1 MEIQDKKYLELLE
14 YIRHE
19 LTPSEEKDVESWIN
33 LNDTNR
39 KIYKDIL
46 RKNYYLRWS
55 LKSKQINSEYEWNKL
70 SSSLNKNK
78 RIKFYYVAASI
89 VLLLSFSLYLAT
101 SIEKTNIKVVVSQI
115 IKPGV
120 KSAELILSNGEK
132 VAITNKTTLLKENNG
147 QLINIDSLNGITY
160 KDGVSHNSKL
170 LYNTIR
176 TQRGNEYNLQ
186 LSDGT
191 RIWLNSD
198 SELKYPTIFDGDVRK
213 VYLLKGNAYFKVAK
227 NKAKAFIVKMQ
238 NQQIKVYGTQFC
250 VDAYNKNN
258 ITTVL
263 VEGSIGLSTNTVN
276 EVRLKPGELGKVNM
290 ESGDVEVKKVD
301 LRPYIAW
308 QEGSFVF
315 RNQRLEDIMMQ
326 LERWYNVTVFY
337 QNSATKDYHFTGDM
351 KRYET
356 INQILDFISLAANVK
371 FEVKN
376 NTVIVKNK

>member
-1 MEIQDKKYLELLE
+1 MEIQDKIYLELLA

-19 LTPSEEKDVESWIN
+19 LTPSEEKDVDSWIN

-55 LKSKQINSEYEWNKL
+55 LKSKQINFEYEWDKL
-70 SSSLNKNK
+70 SSNLNKDR

-89 VLLLSFSLYLAT
+89 VLLLSFSLYLFT
-101 SIEKTNIKVVVSQI
+101 STETINQKVIVSQI

-132 VAITNKTTLLKENNG
+132 VAITDKTALLKENDG
-147 QLINIDSLNGITY
+147 QIINIDSIKGVTY
-160 KDGVSHNSKL
+160 KNDTSHNSKI

-176 TQRGNEYNLQ
+176 TQKGNEYNLQ

-191 RIWLNSD
+191 KIWLNSD
-198 SELKYPTIFDGDVRK
+198 SELKYPTRFDGEIRK
-213 VYLLKGNAYFKVAK
+213 VYLLKGNVYFKVAK

-250 VDAYNKNN
+250 IDAYNKNS
-258 ITTVL
+258 ITTAL
-263 VEGSIGLSTNTVN
+263 VEGSIGLSTNVGN
-276 EVRLKPGELGKVNM
+276 EVRLKPGELGKLNI

-315 RNQRLEDIMMQ
+315 RNQRLEDIMIQ

-351 KRYET
+351 KRYKT
-356 INQILDFISLAANVK
+356 INQILDFISLTANVK